1 MTQTHS
7 RSRGKRAQ
15 ALAEMAVMVPFLV
28 IGMMGMLD
36 LGRAFYYQ
44 ISITNAV
51 REAARYATQPYY
63 QGNFPACNTIPP
75 AATPGANCPSP
86 SDAAIQARVNQELNG
101 TGFLVPAANVQVTP
115 DQAGRTANYN
125 AATPTTRYPVT
136 VSANFKFT
144 FITPIIGSLVGDAN
158 GQLTI
163 NTSAVFRSDY

>member
-28 IGMMGMLD
+28 IGMMGLLD

-51 REAARYATQPYY
+51 REAARYAVQPYY
-63 QGNFPACNTIPP
+63 LGLNPACPTIPP
-75 AATPGANCPSP
+75 IPNPWPTNCVTPA
-86 SDAAIQARVNQELNG
+86 DAAITARVNQELQG
-101 TGFLVPAANVQVTP
+101 TGFLVPAGAIQVSP
-115 DQAGRTANYN
+115 NDQGRTDNF
-125 AATPTTRYPVT
+125 TKGTSGYPIQ
-136 VSANFKFT
+136 VSASFKFT
-144 FITPIIGSLVGDAN
+144 FITPIIGQLVGDAN

-163 NTSAVFRSDY
+163 NTSAVFRAEY